1 MFSRLPGINSYRRGV
16 RIFSR
21 IYYVFLVLLFVML
34 MFRSRHG
41 IGGYDKLINILEMFV
56 LWLAFAVPV
65 FVVSFMNNRG
75 FAFPVIVVAV
85 CITSL
90 VFLTVSMYTGNLY
103 TPEYRER
110 FGTTVQTEQ
119 Q

>member
-1 MFSRLPGINSYRRGV
+1 MLSKLPGINSYRRGV

-21 IYYVFLVLLFVML
+21 IYYVFLVLLFAML
-34 MFRSRHG
+34 MFRSRRG

-75 FAFPVIVVAV
+75 FALPVIVIAV
-85 CITSL
+85 CITAL
-90 VFLTVSMYTGNLY
+90 VLLTASMYAGNLY
-103 TPEYRER
+103 SPEYKAH
-110 FGTTVQTEQ
+110 FGTSLQTEQ
-119 Q
+119 